1 MATSTQKV
9 VIVTGAISGIGAVLT
24 TYLLQD
30 GWTVVGV
37 DVADSCDPKIAEE
50 FGKSF
55 SYRTCDVS
63 NYDAL
68 AETFAQVFAQFG
80 QINAFCSN
88 AGIIDRS
95 SVYIYS
101 HRGKT
106 SIPPKPDL
114 ACTAVCYH
122 ALIYGTQLSIHFMRQ
137 NPTPGG
143 FIVCTSSMVG
153 YHPIATFPEYCGAKS
168 AMNAFVISTA
178 PVLKLKENITI
189 NAVLPGIVPSQFIS
203 QEMRDTFGADG
214 LTPKETIAAAY
225 MKCLH
230 DRSLNGELIEC
241 SRDKHFV
248 LPRPGYADGETSK
261 RTCTVYDPY
270 FVQVHGES
278 SQLEDIVRRRN

>member
-55 SYRTCDVS
+55 SYRKCDVS

-88 AGIIDRS
+88 A
-95 SVYIYS
+95 
-101 HRGKT
+101 
-106 SIPPKPDL
+106 
-114 ACTAVCYH
+114 AVCYH

-178 PVLKLKENITI
+178 PVLKLQKENITI